1 MTENVWVTT
10 SDNPYDYF
18 TEYEKWY
25 DFDESHR
32 YSTSGLVARLANT
45 NNELTDDQMNYDIEN
60 AITDICENSSLYLSL
75 VTDDPKVHYIRV
87 KRK

>member
-32 YSTSGLVARLANT
+32 YATSGLIARIANT
-45 NNELTDDQMNYDIEN
+45 NNELTDDQINHDIED
-60 AITDICENSSLYLSL
+60 AITDICENSKLYLSL